1 MSYVGAPY
9 NFVPFGEKIYRKD
22 KEGLTKH
29 NEITGLSGY
38 LEYQVTAHT
47 PILIDGGNKHF
58 YENKDGK
65 AAIPGSTMRGLVRSN
80 MQILSQSSV
89 VDDIG
94 NARLMYRSVGTA
106 KKDQNKEA
114 YSEVFAPGIGTDENG
129 KSFSYLKNVKG
140 GYITCENGKYY
151 IIPSVVDK
159 FRKNS
164 EEESWGEW
172 NYYRLNEFW
181 IFKKKYKGFEMLN
194 NPCTLQNIT
203 FEEAGETEK
212 EDGSKEIIYVGIKNK
227 DYCPH
232 FEPLYYHLKGIKN
245 IDALSEKPVD
255 GYEKGTLITTG
266 FMNKKRAF
274 YVIPDMVNV
283 TKDKWIRISDAE
295 ADSFKRDY
303 EGRKNQFS
311 AAVGGGIDRISREKL
326 IKKAKRFFDLPQ
338 EGEIKPVFYVYVTS
352 ESNNGKEQKGQWCF
366 GFTPHLR
373 LFYDKEIH
381 DGLSA
386 EQRDNSLDYCKS
398 LFGFTTDKES
408 YRSRLSF
415 RDAVIDDK
423 TISENGGRSVTLGE
437 PKPTSYLDY
446 LKGTDEKAATYRGDF
461 SLRGMK
467 QYWLHEKPVNTDI
480 GYKKNV
486 SSDIYPY
493 PEGSSF
499 TGRIRFTNLS
509 EEELGMLLWSLLLEK
524 DSQQNIGKGKPYG
537 YGRISISLKNLNIM
551 NPDALYNSDSLCL
564 NPYEDQSDRYY
575 GYIGKAKQSM
585 TKFIGD
591 DVMRYAPIY
600 NFLRMKSAR
609 KFPDEDRI
617 RYMSIQNHEYQ
628 NRWKMLPTIEDI
640 LDKKSKR
647 DTPSYSQNRSGKGND
662 NYRGGN
668 HFNQNGHYGNNRN
681 DRNQKFGNR
690 TRDGQKRD
698 RRDNYN

>member
-9 NFVPFGEKIYRKD
+9 NFVPLGEKVNRKD
-22 KEGLTKH
+22 KKSVAKH

-47 PILIDGGNKHF
+47 PIIVAGGNKHF

-94 NARLMYRSVGTA
+94 NARLMYRAVGVSKNNLNKYAYKTA
-106 KKDQNKEA
+106 LNPKT
-114 YSEVFAPGIGTDENG
+114 GIDEE

-140 GYITCENGKYY
+140 GYITCQSGRYY
-151 IIPSVVDK
+151 IIPSIIDK
-159 FRKNS
+159 FCDA
-164 EEESWGEW
+164 WGEW
-172 NYYRLNEFW
+172 NYYRLNERL
-181 IFKKKYKGFEMLN
+181 IIKKNFKKFKILEKNPCELQNANKNAEDKFDEWTDDSGKKHYKGRKNDHYKPRFKKVYYRRKGLKKIIA
-194 NPCTLQNIT
+194 L
-203 FEEAGETEK
+203 
-212 EDGSKEIIYVGIKNK
+212 EDK
-227 DYCPH
+227 
-232 FEPLYYHLKGIKN
+232 PL
-245 IDALSEKPVD
+245 E
-255 GYEKGTLITTG
+255 GYAEGTLITTG
-266 FMNKKRAF
+266 FMDQKKAF
-274 YVIPDMVNV
+274 YVIPKMDC
-283 TKDKWIRISDAE
+283 TAEAKWIQIEPQDV
-295 ADSFKRDY
+295 DSFKRDF
-303 EGRKNQFS
+303 EARKNQL
-311 AAVGGGIDRISREKL
+311 AVSTGYDLAKMEAEEKEKL
-326 IKKAKRFFDLPQ
+326 QEEVCSFFGLP
-338 EGEIKPVFYVYVTS
+338 EDGKIKPVFYIRLG
-352 ESNNGKEQKGQWCF
+352 GKIYF
-366 GFTPHLR
+366 GFTPNLR
-373 LFYDKEIH
+373 LFYEKEIY
-381 DGLSA
+381 DGLSK

-398 LFGFTTDKES
+398 LFGYATDEES

-415 RDAVIDDK
+415 RDAIIDDK
-423 TISENGGRSVTLGE
+423 TISENGGRRVILGE

-446 LKGTDEKAATYRGDF
+446 LIGKDGKAATYRGDF

-467 QYWLHEKPVNTDI
+467 QYWLHEKPVNADI
-480 GYKKNV
+480 ENEEDKKPT

-499 TGRIRFTNLS
+499 TGRICFTNLS

-537 YGRISISLKNLNIM
+537 YGRISISLKDLNIL

-564 NPYEDQSDRYY
+564 NPYEDQKDRYY
-575 GYIGKAKQSM
+575 RYIGKAKQSM
-585 TKFIGD
+585 TKFLGD
-591 DVMRYAPIY
+591 DVMRYTPIY

-609 KFPDEDRI
+609 EFPDEDRI

-647 DTPSYSQNRSGKGND
+647 ETPSYSQNRSGKGND

-668 HFNQNGHYGNNRN
+668 HSNQNGHYGNNRN